1 MKFIDIV
8 YITDTMKKNIKST
21 EKRLG
26 LKCNTVIM
34 QQNRLKE
41 RIVYGIFGKSKEVI
55 TMASYTGN
63 ILNSL
68 AFNS

>member
-1 MKFIDIV
+1 MKFIDIG
-8 YITDTMKKNIKST
+8 YMTNTMKKNIKTT

-26 LKCNTVIM
+26 KCSLVIM
-34 QQNRLKE
+34 QENRLKE

-55 TMASYTGN
+55 TLASYTGY

>member
-1 MKFIDIV
+1 MIKLIDIG
-8 YITDTMKKNIKST
+8 YMTKTMQKNIKTT

-26 LKCNTVIM
+26 KCSLVIM

-41 RIVYGIFGKSKEVI
+41 RIVYGVFGKTKEVI
-55 TMASYTGN
+55 TLASYTGN